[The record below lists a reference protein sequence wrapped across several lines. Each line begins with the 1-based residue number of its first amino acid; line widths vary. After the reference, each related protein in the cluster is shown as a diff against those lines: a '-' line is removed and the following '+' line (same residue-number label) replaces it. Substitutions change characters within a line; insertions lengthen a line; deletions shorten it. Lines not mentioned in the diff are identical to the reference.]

1 VRPGSTRLL
10 LGVAA
15 LWALLHLAYL
25 GQFIYHDSW
34 EHNFPMLY
42 GFARQGGCRGLPN
55 WLWWPDSGTPT
66 LIYAVSTSLTQ
77 ILRVPAL
84 YALGCLHLDLLA
96 GVYFYKAAI
105 YLGYLALALGMY
117 VLGRLALAHTLSAVY
132 LFAATLLAGLCLDA
146 AHSDQV
152 VTITFWFPWILAC
165 GILYHR
171 HYESAIASR
180 YLNFAVLFLSLQA
193 FDQYPHFALVAF
205 GAAAAIYALLE
216 RERARAALSLHWRR
230 LWPSALVLGLTI
242 AHFLVFRAA
251 VGGYAPSLRTAL
263 VVDPRL
269 FSAGGFVQPSALI
282 GSILPSTMLAGFD
295 TLRRGT
301 ATLLTYFG
309 GSPLA
314 DPFIFRLDELAF
326 YVGIVPLLLSAVFFL
341 RPGMARLRLGAA
353 LWLAVL
359 LAVSLQQSRLYL
371 LLFYYVPFFDIFRSY
386 FLFVLFAVLGLLLTS
401 AYGFDAVMSLPDQ
414 VLRLVLRRAGLA
426 LLVPVV
432 AALVALLALL
442 AFVPEP
448 VKAFLPLEG
457 PLARDLLLVA
467 VAYPALV
474 YAAWPRVAPQ
484 RRGLAL
490 LAVLALS
497 QVVYT
502 AAAYPEVA
510 IAEPRLLARFGLA
523 PEALRPLAAAVRD
536 DPDAVQRKACETY
549 AECYLAARPTA
560 SLRRDLDGTF
570 LRARRDPVFAEH
582 LDPPVVEALKG
593 LTLPIFWT
601 SRGVEEV
608 DSAAALAELLD
619 AHDADIAH
627 YLRET
632 VFVRKAGLARLAASA
647 AAGTVWADHAELIGV
662 GWGRDAV
669 RLSYRADKPVLL
681 NASITCTPDWRASVN
696 GTEVPVI
703 CANFDGLVVPL
714 PPGEGTL
721 ELSYR
726 DRASD
731 FVFAT
736 RYVLLA
742 LALFAIAR
750 VTTASLG
757 RGPED
762 ALF

>member
-1 VRPGSTRLL
+1 MRLGSTRLV

-77 ILRVPAL
+77 ILRVPVL
-84 YALGCLHLDLLA
+84 YMLGCLRPDLLV
-96 GVYFYKAAI
+96 GVYYYKAAI
-105 YLGYLALALGMY
+105 YLSYLALALGMY
-117 VLGRLALAHTLSAVY
+117 VLGRVALTHALSATY

-152 VTITFWFPWILAC
+152 ITITFWFPWILAC
-165 GILYHR
+165 GVLYHR

-180 YLNFAVLFLSLQA
+180 YLNFAVLFVSLQS
-193 FDQYPHFALVAF
+193 FDQYPHFALVAY
-205 GAAAAIYALLE
+205 GAAASIYALLE
-216 RERARAALSLHWRR
+216 RERARAALCLHWRR
-230 LWPSALVLGLTI
+230 LWPAALALGLTI
-242 AHFLVFRAA
+242 VHFLVFRAA

-263 VVDPRL
+263 VVDPGR

-282 GSILPSTMLAGFD
+282 GSILPGAMLAGFD

-371 LLFYYVPFFDIFRSY
+371 LLFHYAPFFDIFRSY
-386 FLFVLFAVLGLLLTS
+386 FLFVLFVVLGLLATS
-401 AYGFDAVMSLPDQ
+401 AYGFDAVMSLPDEAR
-414 VLRLVLRRAGLA
+414 RLTLRRAGLA
-426 LLVPVV
+426 LVVLVV
-432 AALVALLALL
+432 AALVALLSLL

-448 VKAFLPLEG
+448 VKALLPLEG
-457 PLARDLLLVA
+457 PLARDLFLVA
-467 VAYPALV
+467 AAYPALV

-490 LAVLALS
+490 LVVLVLS

-510 IAEPRLLARFGLA
+510 IAEPRLVARFGLA
-523 PEALRPLAAAVRD
+523 PEDLQPLAAAVRD
-536 DPDAVQRKACETY
+536 DPDAVQRRACETY

-570 LRARRDPVFAEH
+570 LRARRDPIFAEH

-593 LTLPIFWT
+593 LTMPIFWT
-601 SRGVEEV
+601 SGSVKEV
-608 DSAAALAELLD
+608 DSDAALAELLD
-619 AHDADIAH
+619 AHDGDIAR
-627 YLRET
+627 YLREA
-632 VFVRKAGLARLAASA
+632 VFVRKAGLARIAAST
-647 AAGTVWADHAELIGV
+647 AAGTGWADQAQLSAV
-662 GWGRDAV
+662 AWGRNAV
-669 RLSYRADKPVLL
+669 RLSYTADKPVLL
-681 NASITCTPDWRASVN
+681 NAAITCTPDWRASVN
-696 GTEVPVI
+696 GTAVPVI
-703 CANFDGLVVPL
+703 CANFDGLLVPL
-714 PPGEGTL
+714 PAGAGTL

-736 RYVLLA
+736 RYLLLVLG
-742 LALFAIAR
+742 LFAIAR
-750 VTTASLG
+750 VTIASLG
-757 RGPED
+757 RVPEG
-762 ALF
+762 AHV